1 MASFVDLLNNIYLKI
16 RQLYRFCF
24 GSKPTETKVAMI
36 KSEKHMFMSTT
47 QLYPDYYENVY
58 KRQKIYDSWDSSL

>member
-24 GSKPTETKVAMI
+24 GSKPTETKVEMI
-36 KSEKHMFMSTT
+36 EKRQFITGPQM
-47 QLYPDYYENVY
+47 YPRHYENPY
-58 KRQKIYDSWDSSL
+58 KKKEFCDAWDACL